1 MRILIAE
8 DVQLMQ
14 KLLGKLL
21 EPYGELTYA
30 KDGQEALSK
39 FQESIQSKKFFD
51 LICLDINLPRIN
63 GLEVLKNV
71 RAGEKL
77 NHIPLRNRAKILM
90 VSSTNDA
97 EVVVKAINLGCNGY
111 IVKPFSKEK
120 IVNELK
126 KLGLIQ
132 IEDQPQKSV
141 N

>member
-21 EPYGELTYA
+21 EPYGELTFA

-63 GLEVLKNV
+63 GLEILKNI

-77 NHIPLRNRAKILM
+77 NHIPIKNRAKILM

-111 IVKPFSKEK
+111 IVKPFSKNK
-120 IVNELK
+120 IVSELK

-132 IEDQPQKSV
+132 AKEQLQASTD
-141 N
+141 

>member
-21 EPYGELTYA
+21 EPYGEISFA
-30 KDGQEALSK
+30 KDGREALSK
-39 FQESIQSKKFFD
+39 FQESIHTKAYFD
-51 LICLDINLPRIN
+51 LICLDINLPEIN
-63 GLEVLKNV
+63 GLEVLKNI

-77 NHIPLRNRAKILM
+77 NHIPVKNRAKIVM

-97 EVVVKAINLGCNGY
+97 NIVVKAINLGCNGY
-111 IVKPFSKEK
+111 IVKPFSKDK

-126 KLGLIQ
+126 KLGLINAK
-132 IEDQPQKSV
+132 DQPQVKAG
-141 N
+141 

>member
-21 EPYGELTYA
+21 EPYGEISFA
-30 KDGQEALSK
+30 KDGREALSK
-39 FQESIQSKKFFD
+39 FQESIHTKEYFD
-51 LICLDINLPRIN
+51 LICLDINLPEIN
-63 GLEVLKNV
+63 GLEVLKNI

-77 NHIPLRNRAKILM
+77 NHIPVKNRAKIVM

-97 EVVVKAINLGCNGY
+97 NIVVKAINLGCNGY
-111 IVKPFSKEK
+111 IVKPFSKDK

-126 KLGLIQ
+126 KLGLINAK
-132 IEDQPQKSV
+132 DQPQVKAG
-141 N
+141 